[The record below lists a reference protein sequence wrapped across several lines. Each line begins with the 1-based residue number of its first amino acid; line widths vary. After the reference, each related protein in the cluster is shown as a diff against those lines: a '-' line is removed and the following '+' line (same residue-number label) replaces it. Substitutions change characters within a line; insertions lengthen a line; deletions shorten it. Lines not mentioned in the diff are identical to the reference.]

1 MGLVLF
7 NSVTQE
13 MLTIEEVQA
22 GGTEWVLLNPEN
34 YPEYQNPAFYNMS
47 SHEVLDSTPDNSVS
61 GWILTTQ

>member
-1 MGLVLF
+1 
-7 NSVTQE
+7 